1 MMRGSR
7 NSAFLFVL
15 LAGLLVSAFQ
25 SSTSYGQ
32 LPVLDFV
39 VLRGATV
46 IDGLGNPPLANA
58 TVVVEGD
65 RIRSI
70 FWARSNLPH
79 GCDRDRP
86 IR

>member
-7 NSAFLFVL
+7 KSAFLFVL
-15 LAGLLVSAFQ
+15 QACLLVSAFQ

-32 LPVLDFV
+32 LPVVEVV

-58 TVVVEGD
+58 TVVVEGMGFD
-65 RIRSI
+65 RSYPGKIQTTPRM
-70 FWARSNLPH
+70 
-79 GCDRDRP
+79 RP
-86 IR
+86 